1 VVRTAAIERAVLR
14 IRGHNVVLDE
24 DLAAL
29 YEVQVKVLNQAV
41 KRNRERFPPDFMFR
55 LTTAEAKFLR
65 SQTVTAKSSRGGRRT
80 APSAFTEEGV
90 AMLSSVLRSTRAVRV
105 NIEIMRAFVRLRR
118 MLATNEELGRKLDA
132 LEQKYDTRFNVV
144 FQAIRELMMPP
155 RRRRRAIG
163 FRVDPGA

>member
-65 SQTVTAKSSRGGRRT
+65 SQTVTAKSGRGGRRT

-90 AMLSSVLRSTRAVRV
+90 AILSSVLRSTRAVRV

-118 MLATNEELGRKLDA
+118 MLATNEELARKLDA

-163 FRVDPGA
+163 FRVERGA